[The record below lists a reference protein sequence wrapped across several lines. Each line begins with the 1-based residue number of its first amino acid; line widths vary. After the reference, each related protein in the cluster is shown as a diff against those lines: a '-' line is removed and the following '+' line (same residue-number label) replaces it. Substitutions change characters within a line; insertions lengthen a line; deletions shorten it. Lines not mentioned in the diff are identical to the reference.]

1 MKIKVSKRKKK
12 DDEKFNYFFFS
23 FRLSSITNL
32 LEFKKCIND
41 SGMAIYLPAAS
52 KRTMNFD
59 CNIHNESLP
68 FYFLLHLFLPIE
80 IEDYFIMERE

>member
-1 MKIKVSKRKKK
+1 MMKNSIT
-12 DDEKFNYFFFS
+12 FFFS